1 MDKITSEHLAQL
13 RDLERYFDDHV
24 TKMNYNIRNYARDHI
39 GERNKMLDENREN
52 FHKCKAA
59 IRKFSL
65 NFENFYA
72 LPQVPS
78 EPHTNEE
85 SEILQYAFSIR
96 IKQLE
101 ADLQYLMGMTNEKKV
116 FAVCEKDL
124 TDMKN
129 LAKEF
134 KEFMHSN
141 S

>member
-1 MDKITSEHLAQL
+1 MEKITSEHLAQL
-13 RDLERYFDDHV
+13 RDIGRYFDDHIG
-24 TKMNYNIRNYARDHI
+24 KNHYNIIHYARDHI
-39 GERNKMLDENREN
+39 GERNKMLDANREKM
-52 FHKCKAA
+52 HQCKSA

-101 ADLQYLMGMTNEKKV
+101 ADLQYLLEMTNEKKV
-116 FAVCEKDL
+116 LEVCEKDL
-124 TDMKN
+124 ADMKN
-129 LAKEF
+129 SAKEF
-134 KEFMHSN
+134 KEFMEVN